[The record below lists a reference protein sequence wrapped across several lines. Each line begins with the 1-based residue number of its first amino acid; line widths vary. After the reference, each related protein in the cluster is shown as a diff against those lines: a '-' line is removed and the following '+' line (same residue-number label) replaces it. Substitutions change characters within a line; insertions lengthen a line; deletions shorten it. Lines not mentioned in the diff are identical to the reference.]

1 MTNLVEVTG
10 GNKFQR
16 DIAHKTIAFMIKK
29 LMPRMRTLD
38 INLEIC
44 DIKSDA
50 VGFAMMGDDT
60 RTFEL
65 EVDKKIKLNDFVTTL
80 CHEMIHVKQY
90 ARKEIN
96 GVDLCWKGRNV
107 PKDTDYWNLPWEKE
121 AYRLQKKYA
130 DEIWESDLL

>member
-38 INLEIC
+38 IELNIC

-50 VGFAMMGDDT
+50 VGFAMMTDNN
-60 RTFEL
+60 RTYEL
-65 EVDKKIKLNDFVTTL
+65 EIDKKINLQNLVTTI

-90 ARKEIN
+90 ARNEIN
-96 GVDLCWKGRNV
+96 GVDLCWKGRNI

-121 AYRLQKKYA
+121 AYRLQKRYA

>member
-1 MTNLVEVTG
+1 MTNFVEVTG

-107 PKDTDYWNLPWEKE
+107 PEGTDYWNLPWEKE

>member
-1 MTNLVEVTG
+1 MTNIVEVSG

-16 DIAHKTIAFMIKK
+16 EIAHTTIAFMIEK

-38 INLEIC
+38 INVEIC
-44 DIKSDA
+44 EIKSDA
-50 VGFAMMGDDT
+50 VGFAMMTDDN
-60 RTFEL
+60 RTFEI
-65 EVDKKIKLNDFVTTL
+65 EVDKNIKLNDFVTTL

-96 GVDLCWKGRNV
+96 GVDLCWKGRNI

-121 AYRLQKKYA
+121 AYRLQKRYA
-130 DEIWESDLL
+130 NEIWETNLL

>member
-1 MTNLVEVTG
+1 MTNFVEVTG

>member
-1 MTNLVEVTG
+1 MTNFVEVTG

-50 VGFAMMGDDT
+50 VGFAMMTDDT

-107 PKDTDYWNLPWEKE
+107 PEGTDYWNLPWEKE

>member
-1 MTNLVEVTG
+1 MTNFVEVTG

-121 AYRLQKKYA
+121 AYRLQKRYA

>member
-1 MTNLVEVTG
+1 MTNIVEVSG

-121 AYRLQKKYA
+121 AYRLQKRYA

>member
-1 MTNLVEVTG
+1 M
-10 GNKFQR
+10 
-16 DIAHKTIAFMIKK
+16 M
-29 LMPRMRTLD
+29 
-38 INLEIC
+38 C
-44 DIKSDA
+44 DDN
-50 VGFAMMGDDT
+50 

-65 EVDKKIKLNDFVTTL
+65 EIDKKINLQNLVTTI

-90 ARKEIN
+90 ARNEIN
-96 GVDLCWKGRNV
+96 GIDLCWKGRNI